1 MIVVYNNRM
10 KNIMLSLVLFFTAV
24 FFASAQS
31 SGSDPS
37 GLIVYAEG
45 SGFDIIRNGEIS
57 YIDLENGDD
66 AVGISLFEG
75 DVVNTY
81 DGTFLEIRL
90 VPSRNM
96 VKISENTSFSVK
108 KTDSEGGGDFELN
121 YGRVRAKV
129 SKLFGFKRFT
139 ITGPTMVAGV
149 RGTDFGYDSVAGKSN
164 DGKLISVVYCFEG
177 SVSVQMSAE
186 EDGAGI
192 VSEPVIIEAGE
203 MAREIPS
210 SEDYAGGLKVESVSS
225 EIRDFWRKNDFRSG
239 INVEESSE
247 SDESAVSSQINKETE
262 AMRKKRAELKHNAVW
277 TGISGAV
284 LTLGGSFL
292 YYYDDLFPGTLSFDG
307 KVPGLG
313 LMAAGGVFTGSS
325 IFLTVSYLMSGN

>member
-1 MIVVYNNRM
+1 MVYNNRM
-10 KNIMLSLVLFFTAV
+10 KNMMLSLVLFFTAV
-24 FFASAQS
+24 SFAAAQS

-37 GLIVYAEG
+37 GIIVYAEG

-57 YIDLENGDD
+57 YVDLENGDD
-66 AVGISLFEG
+66 AVGISLFKG

-90 VPSRNM
+90 APSRNM

-108 KTDSEGGGDFELN
+108 ETDSEGGGEFELN

-164 DGKLISVVYCFEG
+164 DGGLISEVYCFEG
-177 SVSVQMSAE
+177 SVSVRKTAE

-203 MAREIPS
+203 MAVELPS
-210 SEDYAGGLKVESVSS
+210 SENTAGGLKVEAISG
-225 EIRDFWRKNDFRSG
+225 EIRDFWIRNDFKSG
-239 INVEESSE
+239 INIEESGA
-247 SDESAVSSQINKETE
+247 SDETEAASQIAKEAE
-262 AMRKKRAELKHNAVW
+262 AMRKKRAELKHDAVW
-277 TGISGAV
+277 TGISGAA
-284 LTLGGSFL
+284 LTLGGGFL
-292 YYYDDLFPGTLSFDG
+292 YYADDLFSGSLPIDG

-313 LMAAGGVFTGSS
+313 LMAAGGVFMGSS